1 MRLPWD
7 PEQRMYVWF
16 DALLNYVTALRFAR
30 DGEDLTDRYWPAD
43 LHVMAKDILKFHA
56 VIWPA
61 LCLAAEIEPPRRMVI
76 HGYLL
81 MGEKKM
87 SKSLGNVL
95 DPFAVIDRSLGL
107 RGYDYDRRFSSASVS
122 KALLLAAELRRL
134 HSEGLPLDF
143 NEAMVRN
150 GRIIAAEAYKVHRD
164 YIDDPRLEIDPWVRK
179 RVLSG
184 KAITAAEYDEEIA
197 RQRRATAWFAE
208 WMRNRDALLTPTL
221 PITAT
226 PLDEV
231 DESTTPLAT
240 WTRAA
245 NYLGACALSLP
256 AGFSADGLPI
266 GVQLTGAAFTEPVL
280 VRLGRAFQRATDWHR
295 RRPDL

>member
-1 MRLPWD
+1 MRITAPSS
-7 PEQRMYVWF
+7 EQFPSSTEPDVIRAF
-16 DALLNYVTALRFAR
+16 DDAVAVLRELGA
-30 DGEDLTDRYWPAD
+30 T
-43 LHVMAKDILKFHA
+43 
-56 VIWPA
+56 
-61 LCLAAEIEPPRRMVI
+61 IE
-76 HGYLL
+76 
-81 MGEKKM
+81 
-87 SKSLGNVL
+87 
-95 DPFAVIDRSLGL
+95 
-107 RGYDYDRRFSSASVS
+107 
-122 KALLLAAELRRL
+122 
-134 HSEGLPLDF
+134 SEGLPLDF

-179 RVLSG
+179 RALSG

-208 WMRNRDALLTPTL
+208 WMRGRDALLTPTL

-226 PLDEV
+226 PLDQV